1 MLLSIV
7 KECGKYYKQSV
18 PEDFVL
24 ATGKTHSV
32 KEFIELAFQE
42 LDISIEWFGKNEK
55 EIAKKQKLGR

>member
-1 MLLSIV
+1 MWKILQ
-7 KECGKYYKQSV
+7 QSV

-42 LDISIEWFGKNEK
+42 LDISIEWFGKNERRL
-55 EIAKKQKLGR
+55 AKKQKQEDNCSS